1 MKKVIIFALAALLCS
16 FSLAGCSDDSEDGVP
31 GKGVWQ
37 KKTVNYKARNADGT
51 GDDTTT
57 LEVYLYYSDEAYTQN
72 NLRSDVTIDPGLTVI
87 ITASSDRQSQTSQ
100 LAQQLG
106 GNKYVMKHYKKG
118 ASLNDGT
125 AEDVEDKNGISNMTV
140 GDSSWRVIYTALL
153 VSGNTVAQTETPEPI
168 RKGRGYSQIGYDTEE
183 IKKNLSWKRLLIALL
198 ES

>member
-1 MKKVIIFALAALLCS
+1 MKKIIIFALAALLCS
-16 FSLAGCSDDSEDGVP
+16 FSLAGCSSDSEDGVP
-31 GKGVWQ
+31 GKGTWQ
-37 KKTVNYKARNADGT
+37 KKTVDYKAKDG
-51 GDDTTT
+51 DTTT
-57 LEVYLYYSDEAYTQN
+57 LEVYLYYSDEAYTQ

-168 RKGRGYSQIGYDTEE
+168 RKGRGYSPLAYDTEE

>member
-1 MKKVIIFALAALLCS
+1 MKKIIIFALAALLCS
-16 FSLAGCSDDSEDGVP
+16 FSLAGCSGDSEDGVP

-37 KKTVNYKARNADGT
+37 KKTVNYTAKDG
-51 GDDTTT
+51 DTTT
-57 LEVYLYYSDEAYTQN
+57 LEVYLYYSDEAYTQ

-87 ITASSDRQSQTSQ
+87 ITASSDGQSQTSQ

-168 RKGRGYSQIGYDTEE
+168 RKGRGYSPLAYDTEE

>member
-1 MKKVIIFALAALLCS
+1 MKKIIIFALAALLCS
-16 FSLAGCSDDSEDGVP
+16 FSLAGCSSDSEDGVP
-31 GKGVWQ
+31 GKGTWQ
-37 KKTVNYKARNADGT
+37 KKTVNYTAKNADGT
-51 GDDTTT
+51 DGDTTI
-57 LEVYLYYSDEAYTQN
+57 LEVYLYYSDEAYTQ

-168 RKGRGYSQIGYDTEE
+168 RKGKNYSPLEYVKDE
-183 IKKNLSWKRLLIALL
+183 INKNLSWKRLLIALL

>member
-1 MKKVIIFALAALLCS
+1 MKKIIIFALAALLCS
-16 FSLAGCSDDSEDGVP
+16 FSLAGCSGDSEDGVP

-72 NLRSDVTIDPGLTVI
+72 LRSDVTIAPGLTVI
-87 ITASSDRQSQTSQ
+87 ITASSDKQTSK
-100 LAQQLG
+100 LAQQLVR
-106 GNKYVMKHYKKG
+106 NKYVMKHYEKG
-118 ASLNDGT
+118 ASLNDDT
-125 AEDVEDKNGISNMTV
+125 AEEVEDKDGIFKMTV
-140 GDSSWRVIYTALL
+140 GDGSWRVIYTALL

-168 RKGRGYSQIGYDTEE
+168 RKGKGYSPLACDAEE

>member
-16 FSLAGCSDDSEDGVP
+16 FSLAGWSDDSEDGVP

-87 ITASSDRQSQTSQ
+87 ITS
-100 LAQQLG
+100 
-106 GNKYVMKHYKKG
+106 
-118 ASLNDGT
+118 
-125 AEDVEDKNGISNMTV
+125 
-140 GDSSWRVIYTALL
+140 
-153 VSGNTVAQTETPEPI
+153 
-168 RKGRGYSQIGYDTEE
+168 
-183 IKKNLSWKRLLIALL
+183 
-198 ES
+198 

>member
-16 FSLAGCSDDSEDGVP
+16 FSLAGCSGDSEDGVP

-72 NLRSDVTIDPGLTVI
+72 LRSDVTIAPGLTVI
-87 ITASSDRQSQTSQ
+87 ITASSDKQTSK
-100 LAQQLG
+100 LAQQLVR
-106 GNKYVMKHYKKG
+106 NKYVMKHYEKG
-118 ASLNDGT
+118 ASLNDDT
-125 AEDVEDKNGISNMTV
+125 AEEVEDKDGIFKMTV
-140 GDSSWRVIYTALL
+140 GDGSWRVIYTALL

-168 RKGRGYSQIGYDTEE
+168 RKGRGLFTTC
-183 IKKNLSWKRLLIALL
+183 L
-198 ES
+198 